1 MLVLIKERVY
11 LRQEY
16 LLCEGRMRG
25 KAKSRNRNFRK
36 GWKRKLTHL
45 LTYIFVIP
53 SFRIY
58 TWKKKKKTQTT
69 EFSSTLPPAPH
80 KLQWNV
86 SHIQVSDHKQ
96 GWLWHLGM
104 WEVTVGMVRVPEC
117 VSELSLWD
125 RATIS
130 PDITNPAPNVAP
142 HMLLVMGANWERGE
156 WRM

>member
-58 TWKKKKKTQTT
+58 TWKKKKKPKQLS
-69 EFSSTLPPAPH
+69 FLLPCPQH
-80 KLQWNV
+80 
-86 SHIQVSDHKQ
+86 HINCSEMCHTSRWVAICKGDCDI
-96 GWLWHLGM
+96 WA

-142 HMLLVMGANWERGE
+142 HMLLVMGANWEGGE